1 MLYIISA
8 GCHLVSSVAISIFLE
23 TAWWSVSDHHH
34 TCVLLFHLSFFLFF
48 LSFSPL
54 SFHKKKM
61 FWISRFCCVSLSL
74 KKKKSFS
81 YALVISLNAAS
92 HWNKTV
98 GYNDDWNLLREAC
111 GWHEREADRD
121 KDVTSISVGT
131 PWSKHDIG
139 GRQPWTKL
147 ATKLIIPDWRDLIAR
162 QSASSIHRH
171 LTSVHLDF

>member
-1 MLYIISA
+1 MQIEMSFQAGVIISA
-8 GCHLVSSVAISIFLE
+8 GCHLVSSVTISIFLE

-34 TCVLLFHLSFFLFF
+34 TCVLLFHLSFLSFFF

-92 HWNKTV
+92 PRNKTV

-111 GWHEREADRD
+111 GWHEGEADRD
-121 KDVTSISVGT
+121 EDVTSISVGT
-131 PWSKHDIG
+131 PPPLPVQAWHG
-139 GRQPWTKL
+139 WE
-147 ATKLIIPDWRDLIAR
+147 ATRDKAR
-162 QSASSIHRH
+162 YKTNYSWLKRPHS
-171 LTSVHLDF
+171 